1 MQTLDE
7 SVLDAV
13 RQSEPTAQLDSGPR
27 DDGQVL
33 EELLADFHRHELV
46 RIPGLYQSLANLVR
60 SATPGSSEAPDS
72 FKLLIPQRTSNSDV
86 PADDT
91 ERQVWD
97 QIKIIEEQYASETQ
111 KVEQVCEDVVQRMKK
126 VLVSHRRSRHV
137 PAEEDD
143 VHEKAIRSKFQPI
156 RALLRDR
163 YQEYILYC
171 HQHLPVVS
179 SSISNSAVAAAAA
192 AALNAA
198 RSAVMQKQE
207 ADKKG
212 AGMIDGA
219 SATSDSQPKKRGNL
233 PKQAVERLHM
243 WLKEHW
249 SHPYPSGMCERICIL
264 FGMCCSTVGICVVYL
279 VRSSTESH
287 VLRLSAFE
295 N

>member
-97 QIKIIEEQYASETQ
+97 QIKIIEEQYASEAQ
-111 KVEQVCEDVVQRMKK
+111 KVEQVCEDVGQRMKRF
-126 VLVSHRRSRHV
+126 SSPNGAPAMSRRRRRTFTKRPSAPSSNPYV
-137 PAEEDD
+137 PSF
-143 VHEKAIRSKFQPI
+143 VIGIRSTF
-156 RALLRDR
+156 
-163 YQEYILYC
+163 
-171 HQHLPVVS
+171 S
-179 SSISNSAVAAAAA
+179 T
-192 AALNAA
+192 
-198 RSAVMQKQE
+198 
-207 ADKKG
+207 
-212 AGMIDGA
+212 
-219 SATSDSQPKKRGNL
+219 ATSTCQSFPLRFPTQPSLRQLRPLSMLRGAL
-233 PKQAVERLHM
+233 
-243 WLKEHW
+243 
-249 SHPYPSGMCERICIL
+249 
-264 FGMCCSTVGICVVYL
+264 
-279 VRSSTESH
+279 
-287 VLRLSAFE
+287 
-295 N
+295 